1 MMLGTLTQHESPKRI
16 LDAGA
21 GCGVL
26 GLMMAQRFP
35 KAEITCI
42 EVDEKAADECYKNV
56 ESSPFSEQIKV
67 IQGDLLAPFT
77 AEFDL
82 IVSNPPYYFTN
93 NSSSQRNNTQ
103 KHSTREDFSAWIRA
117 CYALLAPFG
126 TFCMIYPH
134 NQEHVIAA
142 LTSANKFHEQTRHV
156 ILNQHQQ
163 AVRIIGAYTK
173 QACQC
178 IETKFSLRNQ
188 DGMYSEAYL
197 ELTQEFHAKTPLR

>member
-1 MMLGTLTQHESPKRI
+1 MMLGALAQHESPKRI

-35 KAEITCI
+35 DAEITCI
-42 EVDEKAADECYKNV
+42 ELDEKAADECYKNV
-56 ESSPFSEQIKV
+56 ESSPFRERIKV
-67 IQGDLLAPFT
+67 IQGDLLASFT

-82 IVSNPPYYFTN
+82 IVSNPPYYFTD

-156 ILNQHQQ
+156 LLNQHQQ
-163 AVRIIGAYTK
+163 GVRIISAFTMK
-173 QACQC
+173 ACQC
-178 IETKFSLRNQ
+178 IETNFSLRNQ
-188 DGMYSEAYL
+188 DGTYSEAYL

>member
-1 MMLGTLTQHESPKRI
+1 MMLGALAQHESPKRI

-56 ESSPFSEQIKV
+56 ESSPFRERIKV

-77 AEFDL
+77 SEFDL
-82 IVSNPPYYFTN
+82 IVSNPPYYFTDN
-93 NSSSQRNNTQ
+93 GSSQRNNTQ
-103 KHSTREDFSAWIRA
+103 KHSTTREFSAWIRA

-134 NQEHVIAA
+134 NQEQAIGA
-142 LTSANKFHEQTRHV
+142 LTSVNKFHEQTRHV
-156 ILNQHQQ
+156 LLNQHQH
-163 AVRIIGAYTK
+163 AVRIISAYTK
-173 QACQC
+173 QVSKR
-178 IETKFSLRNQ
+178 IETNFSLRNQ
-188 DGMYSEAYL
+188 DGTYSDSYI
-197 ELTQEFHAKTPLR
+197 ELTKEFHSKTPLR